1 MLPMKYYTCILPA
14 KVSWVLGVVSVASF
28 SAVLA
33 LEASLCGLEATDD
46 MVLLSAQL
54 SKVLSHIATLHA
66 REREGR
72 VVKILVLI
80 PLH

>member
-1 MLPMKYYTCILPA
+1 MLPMKHYTCILPA

-33 LEASLCGLEATDD
+33 LEASLRGLEAMDD